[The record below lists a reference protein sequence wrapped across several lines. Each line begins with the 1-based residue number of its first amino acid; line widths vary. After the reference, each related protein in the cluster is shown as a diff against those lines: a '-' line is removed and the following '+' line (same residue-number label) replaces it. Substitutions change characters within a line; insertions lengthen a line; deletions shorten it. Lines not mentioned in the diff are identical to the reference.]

1 MSSMKNNHIKSYRA
15 HKQHVPKQHNHQ
27 TSNQPIHN
35 NISSTKTNKNMEE
48 DRETLIDPTLY
59 ETYLDVLDL
68 NIKEVD
74 NLNKQGYCE
83 ISDVET
89 MSDETLRQMLISRD
103 IRASRCERLKAFRT
117 WLREQEAKYTKK

>member
-1 MSSMKNNHIKSYRA
+1 
-15 HKQHVPKQHNHQ
+15 
-27 TSNQPIHN
+27 
-35 NISSTKTNKNMEE
+35 MEE

-59 ETYLDVLDL
+59 EIYLDVLDL
-68 NIKEVD
+68 NTKEAD
-74 NLNKQGYCE
+74 NLEKQGYLE
-83 ISDVET
+83 IPDVET